1 MFTERDQRLSV
12 RLNTPVELDLACN
25 HVVGLFD
32 VTGSLAPG
40 RVPEEFPAVE
50 RPRVHGST
58 LLHLLCSQSESSRLH
73 PRRAVRIERSIR
85 SVFVS
90 HQTERNDHQRRY
102 LARRF
107 IFTLCWSN
115 S

>member
-1 MFTERDQRLSV
+1 MRLSARHSSLFTERDRRLSV
-12 RLNTPVELDLACN
+12 RLNTPVELDLACD

-58 LLHLLCSQSESSRLH
+58 LLHLLCSQSESSRLARH
-73 PRRAVRIERSIR
+73 HFI
-85 SVFVS
+85 
-90 HQTERNDHQRRY
+90 
-102 LARRF
+102 LAEQ
-107 IFTLCWSN
+107 SA
-115 S
+115 